1 MNILIAGFQHETNTF
16 APTRASYQ
24 SFVRGEGFPPL
35 ARGAG
40 VLSLRDV
47 NVPIG
52 GFIRAAQASGH
63 ALLPV
68 VWAGA
73 CPSAHV
79 TSGAFERIGGEI
91 VAAVQAGGFDAIY
104 LDLHGAMV
112 TEQFDDGEGE
122 LLARVRRIVG
132 ERMPIVVSLDL
143 HANVTARMAAHA
155 SALVAYRT
163 YPHVDMAQTGE
174 RAARVLERLAA
185 EARPLHC
192 AIRRL
197 PFLIPVNG
205 MCMHAEPA
213 SGAYRLLAQL
223 ERDGVVSMSFA
234 PGFPAADFP
243 ECGPTVWA
251 HAFEADAAQ
260 RAADALFAKLVGDE
274 ARWSVPL
281 LAPDAAAA
289 EAIRLSRTATRPIVI
304 ADTQDNPGAGG
315 DADTMG
321 MVRAL
326 LRCGAR
332 DAAVGVIWDPDAAA
346 AAHRAGVGARIGL
359 RLGVPLARAGRCAAR
374 CRIRSRAS
382 VRRPFPVRRPDV
394 QRRARRARAGGLPA
408 DRRRADR
415 GEHEQDADVRAQ
427 PVPRG
432 GHRARAH
439 EDRRE
444 QELGAFSRGLRGDR
458 RCDPRREIAGADG
471 RRSRGSRV
479 GASRSRHPRS
489 AERTDLEVASR
500 NGALVSFRFHSTAH
514 SRRGRCP
521 PAATARF

>member
-1 MNILIAGFQHETNTF
+1 MPFAIQESDMNILIAGFQHETNTF

-197 PFLIPVNG
+197 PFLIPING
-205 MCMHAEPA
+205 MCTHAEPA

-251 HAFEADAAQ
+251 HAFEADA
-260 RAADALFAKLVGDE
+260 LFAKLVGDE

-289 EAIRLSRTATRPIVI
+289 EAIRMSRTATRPIVI

-359 RLGVPLARAGRCAAR
+359 RLGG
-374 CRIRSRAS
+374 RSRVRGDAPLDAEFEVEHLSDGRFRFDGPMFNGAHGELGPVACLRIDGVRIAVSTNKMQTFERNQFRVAGIEPERTKIVVNKSS
-382 VRRPFPVRRPDV
+382 VHF
-394 QRRARRARAGGLPA
+394 RADFEAIADAILVAKSPGPMAADPA
-408 DRRRADR
+408 DLAWARLDPDIRVRPNGPTLRSLRAM
-415 GEHEQDADVRAQ
+415 
-427 PVPRG
+427 
-432 GHRARAH
+432 AR
-439 EDRRE
+439 
-444 QELGAFSRGLRGDR
+444 
-458 RCDPRREIAGADG
+458 
-471 RRSRGSRV
+471 
-479 GASRSRHPRS
+479 
-489 AERTDLEVASR
+489 
-500 NGALVSFRFHSTAH
+500 
-514 SRRGRCP
+514 
-521 PAATARF
+521 

>member
-1 MNILIAGFQHETNTF
+1 MPFAIQESDMNILIAGFQHETNTF

-192 AIRRL
+192 AMRRL

-205 MCMHAEPA
+205 MCTHAEPA

-326 LRCGAR
+326 LRSGAR

-359 RLGVPLARAGRCAAR
+359 RLGG
-374 CRIRSRAS
+374 RSRVRGDAPLDAEFEVEHLSDGRFRFDGPMFNGAHGELGPVACLRIDGVRIAVSTNKMQTFERNQFRVAGIEPERTKIVVNKSS
-382 VRRPFPVRRPDV
+382 VHF
-394 QRRARRARAGGLPA
+394 RADFEAIADAILVAKSPGPMAADPA
-408 DRRRADR
+408 DLAWARLDPDIRVRPNGPTLRSLRAM
-415 GEHEQDADVRAQ
+415 
-427 PVPRG
+427 
-432 GHRARAH
+432 AR
-439 EDRRE
+439 
-444 QELGAFSRGLRGDR
+444 
-458 RCDPRREIAGADG
+458 
-471 RRSRGSRV
+471 
-479 GASRSRHPRS
+479 
-489 AERTDLEVASR
+489 
-500 NGALVSFRFHSTAH
+500 
-514 SRRGRCP
+514 
-521 PAATARF
+521 

>member
-192 AIRRL
+192 AMRRL
-197 PFLIPVNG
+197 PFLIPING
-205 MCMHAEPA
+205 MCTHAEPA

-326 LRCGAR
+326 LRCDAR
-332 DAAVGVIWDPDAAA
+332 DAAVGVIWDPDAA

-359 RLGVPLARAGRCAAR
+359 RLGG
-374 CRIRSRAS
+374 RSRVRGDAPLDAEFEVEHLSDGRFRFDGPMFNGAHGELGPVACLRIDGVRIAVSTNKMQTFERNQFRVAGIEPERTKIVVNKSS
-382 VRRPFPVRRPDV
+382 VHF
-394 QRRARRARAGGLPA
+394 RADFEAIADAILVAKSPGPMAADPA
-408 DRRRADR
+408 DLAWTRLDPDIRVRPNGPTLRSLRAM
-415 GEHEQDADVRAQ
+415 
-427 PVPRG
+427 
-432 GHRARAH
+432 AR
-439 EDRRE
+439 
-444 QELGAFSRGLRGDR
+444 
-458 RCDPRREIAGADG
+458 
-471 RRSRGSRV
+471 
-479 GASRSRHPRS
+479 
-489 AERTDLEVASR
+489 
-500 NGALVSFRFHSTAH
+500 
-514 SRRGRCP
+514 
-521 PAATARF
+521 